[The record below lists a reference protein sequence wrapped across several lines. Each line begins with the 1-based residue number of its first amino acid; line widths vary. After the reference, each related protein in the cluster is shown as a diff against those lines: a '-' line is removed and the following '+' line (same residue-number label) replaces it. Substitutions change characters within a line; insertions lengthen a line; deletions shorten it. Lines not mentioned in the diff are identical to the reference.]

1 MTRYVYISV
10 AGAGKIAIFTQDA
23 GTGRLTHK
31 EDIALNG
38 PGPMAVSPTKP
49 VLYACLRA
57 SQEIVSLKIDPGTG
71 SLTTIGTFGLE
82 EGPAMISTDR
92 TGRFLFGA
100 YYGGGAVSVNPIDDN
115 GVAGDPQIQRETTT
129 ERAHYI
135 QADDSNKIVIVPHV
149 LPGNAIF
156 VFQLDA
162 ETGKLT
168 AVGPPVRPPE
178 GEGPRHFC
186 FHPNQNF
193 IFTANEDSSTVTSY
207 RFDNQTGALSP
218 VQTVATLPPEGYTPG
233 PEPNS
238 CSQIRITPNGKFL
251 YAPNRGHDSVACFRI
266 GDEGGLDTI
275 GYIATERHTRGTAM
289 DPDGKYFYTT
299 GTQSGNMA
307 SYTISQQTGALEPLE
322 IIELGDTPMWVEI
335 VDQA

>member
-1 MTRYVYISV
+1 MTRYVYISL
-10 AGAGKIAIFTQDA
+10 AGANKIAIFTQDGA
-23 GTGRLTHK
+23 TGKLIHK
-31 EDIALNG
+31 EDVALEG

-49 VLYACLRA
+49 VLYACLRGVPATA
-57 SQEIVSLKIDPGTG
+57 SLRIDPSTG
-71 SLTTIGTFGLE
+71 SLTSIGSVGMD

-100 YYGGGAVSVNPIDDN
+100 YYGSGSISVNPIDGD
-115 GVAGDPQIQRETTT
+115 GVAGEPQIQRESTD

-135 QADDSNKIVIVPHV
+135 QVDASNKFVIVPHV
-149 LPGNAIF
+149 LPGNALF
-156 VFQLDA
+156 VFKLDA
-162 ETGKLT
+162 DTGQLT
-168 AVGPPVRPPE
+168 TAGPPVKPPE

-186 FHPNQNF
+186 FHPNQKF

-207 RFDNQTGALSP
+207 GFDNQTGALSQ
-218 VQTVATLPPEGYTPG
+218 VQTVSTLPPEGYTPG
-233 PEPNS
+233 PEANS

-251 YAPNRGHDSVACFRI
+251 YAPNRGHDSVTCFRV

-275 GYIATERHTRGTAM
+275 GYVPGERHVRGTAM
-289 DPDGKYFYTT
+289 DPDGKYLYTT

-307 SYTISQQTGALEPLE
+307 SYAISQQTGALEPLE
-322 IIELGDTPMWVEI
+322 IIEVGETPMWIEI